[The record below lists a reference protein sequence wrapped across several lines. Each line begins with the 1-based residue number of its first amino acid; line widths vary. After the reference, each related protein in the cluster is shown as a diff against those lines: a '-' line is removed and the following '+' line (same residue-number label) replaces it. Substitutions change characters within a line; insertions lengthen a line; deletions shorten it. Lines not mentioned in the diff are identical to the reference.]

1 MLHAL
6 TINVLSLLPSFRVYV
21 VICVGFTYFDGR

>member
-6 TINVLSLLPSFRVYV
+6 TVNVLSLLPFFRTNV
-21 VICVGFTYFDGR
+21 VICVFSMYFDGR